1 MDVSSFLSL
10 VLFSLPTSHSD
21 HLPVWSLADT
31 LPFYLPT
38 GEPYRDLLTVNT
50 AKTVAILF
58 GENTIGSS
66 RVERFDFKILFT
78 KEKHLPNLGQ

>member
-50 AKTVAILF
+50 AKTVADLY
-58 GENTIGSS
+58 GENTVGSS
-66 RVERFDFKILFT
+66 RVERFDLFLYFIR
-78 KEKHLPNLGQ
+78 EK